1 MFIIL
6 ERQASTHLSLIFICN
21 YTKDKINVRELFMNN
36 DNLPAE
42 DNIQSDISNYLNKDP
57 RKDLLEDGRFEKLL
71 I

>member
-6 ERQASTHLSLIFICN
+6 ERQASTHLSFIFICN